1 MRETNQDVIFVN
13 TLIGRGLLNNVV
25 NLTFGTFLFSPVENG
40 SVDVDQVISVRLR
53 MDLDCARSLHKELG
67 DFLGLVERESGSPA
81 PAPTPAVVDLPA
93 AAPESKPRTPRVKA
107 H

>member
-1 MRETNQDVIFVN
+1 MRESNQDVIFVN

-40 SVDVDQVISVRLR
+40 SVDVDQVISARLR
-53 MDLDCARSLHKELG
+53 MDLDCAKSLYKELG
-67 DFLGLVERESGSPA
+67 DFLGLVEKENGS
-81 PAPTPAVVDLPA
+81 PTPAPLPV
-93 AAPESKPRTPRVKA
+93 AAPPTPVAEGRPKTPRVKA